1 VMGVLESIALGYIG
15 AFVAIQVLGVILS
28 AF

>member
-1 VMGVLESIALGYIG
+1 MGVLESIALGYIG
-15 AFVAIQVLGVILS
+15 AFVAMMVVGVIMS

>member
-1 VMGVLESIALGYIG
+1 MGVLESIALGYIG
-15 AFVAIQVLGVILS
+15 AFVAMKVGGVILR